1 MMVLAPVADSGGP
14 VIPNFGK
21 TSQCVLDNRLFCWGW
36 FSQHWGDTF
45 EPALIQHIE
54 LTAMAVAFGF
64 VISFALAV
72 LAHRHG
78 WLTNPVTLLSSL
90 LYTIPSLAL
99 FEVLVGYIGPN
110 WYMVEVALTS
120 YTLLLLFTNI
130 LAGLSGVTPDVLDA
144 AHGMGLTRRQV
155 LLRVEMPLA
164 VPAIIAGLRI
174 AVVTVISLA
183 TIAAYATPTGLGK
196 PIFDALSNGGFNTA
210 FLAGGI
216 LCVILA
222 IVADGL
228 FVLLQR
234 GLTPWATARRGA

>member
-1 MMVLAPVADSGGP
+1 MIFLAPVADSGGP
-14 VIPNFGK
+14 VIPDFGK
-21 TSQCVLDNRLFCWGW
+21 TSQCVLDNRLFCWNW
-36 FSQHWGDTF
+36 FSDRWGGTIV
-45 EPALIQHIE
+45 PLLIQHIE
-54 LTAMAVAFGF
+54 LTAMAVGFGF

-110 WYMVEVALTS
+110 WYMVEIALTS

-130 LAGLSGVTPDVLDA
+130 LAGLSGVSPEILDA
-144 AHGMGLTRRQV
+144 ANGMGLTRSQV
-155 LLRVEMPLA
+155 LLKIELPLA

-196 PIFDALSNGGFNTA
+196 LIFDALSNGGFNTA

-216 LCVILA
+216 LCVLLA